1 MNSDMQ
7 HRESRSGFS
16 NFTRGSEITWHLI
29 GLFAA
34 SVRNALLIG
43 VVVGVLSAVVLGWSS
58 LGSLSREKVG
68 DTYRYY
74 VASAWVAVGMGEAR
88 LQGVTDSG
96 IPYETAV
103 VAKQVLAAATRS
115 ERTKLGRIALGS
127 ALLGGLA
134 TLLYV
139 VFVTYFGRK
148 KMTDEHLRGSELMSG
163 EGVRALLERN
173 GDTSPYSIAGVPV
186 RKGAETLHFMF
197 TGASG
202 TGKSQAMFELMDQVR
217 ARGKRA
223 IVHDPTG
230 EYTETYFREG
240 RDVILNPLD
249 ARSPNWNPWHEV
261 SEDYHMTNIANGLI
275 AEPTRESDPFW
286 ATAGRHVL
294 KDVLAVLQR
303 NRRMTNR
310 ALYEAI
316 SLNTLEDLNALLAGT
331 PGATYTSPT
340 TEKAGMS
347 LKMTI
352 QNQLEPFMFLRDDG
366 PKFSIREWV
375 KDEAS
380 DSWLFIS
387 TTEAQADAM
396 RPLLSLWT
404 NLVIQSV
411 LDLEPIHRERIWGFL
426 DELTRLQKLPSLEA
440 ALTGTR
446 KFGLCLALGIQDFG
460 QLRNLYGADIA
471 QTIIS
476 QCQTQLLLRIR
487 DGKAA
492 KALADLMGTQELEK
506 KEESF
511 SYGLN
516 SQRDGVNVH
525 SRRLNREIVMSSEIL
540 TLPDM
545 EGYLST
551 PGPYPVARVK
561 YQYVPRVKVAPGF
574 IKRDRSLVKES
585 QRQFDPFGGLGAA
598 GAAVGGE
605 GIPGKVSDAVNVMID
620 GDTGEAMRD
629 VDLRSVVRSPLQ
641 AAIDRRAP
649 LAGALG

>member
-1 MNSDMQ
+1 VNSDIQ
-7 HRESRSGFS
+7 HREGRSSFS

-29 GLFAA
+29 SLFIG
-34 SVRNALLIG
+34 SVRNAILIG
-43 VVVGVLSAVVLGWSS
+43 VIVAVLFAALLGWSS
-58 LGSLSREKVG
+58 LQRDRVG
-68 DTYRYY
+68 EAFRYY
-74 VASAWVAVGMGEAR
+74 VASGWVAFGMNEAVMK
-88 LQGVTDSG
+88 GVSEDG
-96 IPYETAV
+96 IAYQTAGAAEQAL
-103 VAKQVLAAATRS
+103 VASSWS
-115 ERTKLGRIALGS
+115 ERTKIARIGFGS
-127 ALLGGLA
+127 GLLGALA
-134 TLLYV
+134 TLIYV
-139 VFVTYFGRK
+139 LFVTYFGRQ
-148 KMTDEHLRGSELMSG
+148 KMTDEHLRGSELTTS
-163 EGVRALLERN
+163 ENVRTLLEKN
-173 GDTSPYSIAGVPV
+173 NETSPYSIAGVPV

-197 TGASG
+197 TGAAG

-217 ARGKRA
+217 KRGKRA

-249 ARSPNWNPWHEV
+249 ARSPNWNPWHEIT
-261 SEDYHMTNIANGLI
+261 EDYHMTNIANGLI
-275 AEPTRESDPFW
+275 ADPTRESDPFW

-294 KDVLAVLQR
+294 KDVLAVLKR

-316 SLNTLEDLNALLAGT
+316 SLNTLEDLNALLTGT

-366 PKFSIREWV
+366 PKFSIRDWV

-387 TTEAQADAM
+387 TTETQADAM

-446 KFGLCLALGIQDFG
+446 KFGLCIALGIQDFG
-460 QLRNLYGADIA
+460 QLRNIYGADIA

-561 YQYVPRVKVAPGF
+561 YQYVPRTRVAPGF
-574 IKRDRSLVKES
+574 IKRDRGVVKES
-585 QRQFDPFGGLGAA
+585 ERQFDPTGGKPTEASSIQDL
-598 GAAVGGE
+598 E
-605 GIPGKVSDAVNVMID
+605 RVMID
-620 GDTGEAMRD
+620 GDTGERLRD
-629 VDLRSVVRSPLQ
+629 EDIRAVARSPLQ
-641 AAIDRRAP
+641 ATIDRRAP

>member
-1 MNSDMQ
+1 MNSEMQ
-7 HRESRSGFS
+7 HRDGRSGIS
-16 NFTRGSEITWHLI
+16 NFTRGSEITWHLLW
-29 GLFAA
+29 LFLG
-34 SVRNALLIG
+34 SVRNAVMIG
-43 VVVGVLSAVVLGWSS
+43 LVVAVLFGGALSWNA
-58 LGSLSREKVG
+58 LSRDNLEDVF
-68 DTYRYY
+68 RYY
-74 VASAWVAVGMGEAR
+74 VGSGWVALGMKEAPVK
-88 LQGVTDSG
+88 GVTKSG
-96 IPYETAV
+96 AVYETAG
-103 VAKQVLAAATRS
+103 VAQQVLAGPT
-115 ERTKLGRIALGS
+115 LGDRAKIGKIVMGS
-127 ALLGGLA
+127 AMLGALA
-134 TLLYV
+134 TVLYV
-139 VFVTYFGRK
+139 LFVTYFGRM
-148 KMTDEHLRGSELMSG
+148 KMTDEHLRGSELMPAES
-163 EGVRALLERN
+163 VKALLERN
-173 GDTSPYSIAGVPV
+173 KDTSPYSIAGVPV

-197 TGASG
+197 TGATG
-202 TGKSQAMFELMDQVR
+202 TGKSQAIHELMDRVR

-230 EYTETYFREG
+230 EYTATYFREG

-249 ARSPNWNPWHEV
+249 ARSPNWNPWVEV
-261 SEDYHMTNIANGLI
+261 TEDYHLTNIANGLI

-286 ATAGRHVL
+286 ATAGRIVL
-294 KDVLAVLQR
+294 KDVLAVLKR
-303 NRRMTNR
+303 YRRMSNR
-310 ALYEAI
+310 ELYEAI
-316 SLNTLEDLNALLAGT
+316 SLNTLEELNALLIGT

-352 QNQLEPFMFLRDDG
+352 QNQLEPFVFLRDDG
-366 PKFSIREWV
+366 PSFSIRDWV
-375 KDEAS
+375 KDEES
-380 DSWLFIS
+380 DSWLFLS

-411 LDLEPIHRERIWGFL
+411 LDLEPIHRERIWAFL

-446 KFGLCLALGIQDFG
+446 KFGLCMVLGIQDFG
-460 QLRNLYGADIA
+460 QLRNIYGADIA

-476 QCQTQLLLRIR
+476 MCQTQLLLRIR

-561 YQYVPRVKVAPGF
+561 YKYVPRPRVAAGF
-574 IKRDRSLVKES
+574 IKRDRNRSTEKLW
-585 QRQFDPFGGLGAA
+585 QFDPSGGVD
-598 GAAVGGE
+598 VGR
-605 GIPGKVSDAVNVMID
+605 SDDAPENEVMID
-620 GDTGEAMRD
+620 ADTGEVLSAEVAR
-629 VDLRSVVRSPLQ
+629 RAQRPPLQ
-641 AAIDRRAP
+641 AAIDKRSA
-649 LAGALG
+649 LANALG